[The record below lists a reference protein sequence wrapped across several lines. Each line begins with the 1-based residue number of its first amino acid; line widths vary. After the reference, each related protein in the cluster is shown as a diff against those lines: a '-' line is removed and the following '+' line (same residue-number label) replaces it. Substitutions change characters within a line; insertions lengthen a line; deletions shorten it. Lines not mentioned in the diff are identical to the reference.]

1 MQKLLAAL
9 LAAASCASVAQ
20 AQQVQAQQARVPI
33 SAIPAM
39 PAQPLPP
46 FTLDQA
52 VLAAGGA
59 APSASA
65 ATAAIEAAQAGRT
78 LAGLRPNPVVQ
89 GQVENIVGSGP
100 YRGLRSAETTVG
112 VAIPIELGGKRSA
125 RVAVASAQVSRAELQ
140 AAIVAADVRVQVTQL
155 YVEAVAAERRLA
167 TARDQARIAAEVLR
181 GAGVRVQAGRASP
194 LEQQRADVARINA
207 DANVERLTRLGE
219 AARTNLARRI
229 GRSIDGPLDAVL
241 LDRLPAS
248 TFGPIA
254 PPRIAGTLAL
264 AAADADLAIADAGIQ
279 LARANRVPDINVGP
293 ALRRLE
299 ATNDTAAVFS
309 VSIPI
314 PVFNNGRA
322 AIAQAT
328 AERTRAEAVRRV
340 TALDVEQA
348 ITDAEAEAANAA
360 TTARAT
366 VGPGLAAAQEAAR
379 IARIGYRDGK
389 FGQLDLLDAERTLAD
404 TRVAAIDALANYQ
417 NARARL
423 ERLTAPAP
431 TTLGGTDR

>member
-1 MQKLLAAL
+1 MKKMLAAVV
-9 LAAASCASVAQ
+9 AAVSCASIAQ
-20 AQQVQAQQARVPI
+20 AQQVQAPRSPV
-33 SAIPAM
+33 SAT
-39 PAQPLPP
+39 AQPLPA
-46 FTLDQA
+46 FTLDEA

-59 APSASA
+59 APSRAA
-65 ATAAIEAAQAGRT
+65 ATAAIEAAQAARAV
-78 LAGLRPNPVVQ
+78 AGLRPNPVVQ

-100 YRGLRSAETTVG
+100 YRGLRSAETTIG
-112 VAIPIELGGKRSA
+112 VAIPLELGGKRSA

-140 AAIVAADVRVQVTQL
+140 AAIAAADIRVQVTQL
-155 YVEAVAAERRLA
+155 YVEAVASERRLI

-194 LEQQRADVARINA
+194 LEEQRADVARINA
-207 DANVERLTRLGE
+207 DANVERLVRLNE

-229 GRSIDGPLDAVL
+229 GRPVDGTLDAGL

-248 TFGPIA
+248 SFGPLA
-254 PPRIAGTLAL
+254 PAQAVGTLAL
-264 AAADADLAIADAGIQ
+264 AAADADLAIADAGIR

-299 ATNDTAAVFS
+299 ATNDTAAMFS
-309 VSIPI
+309 ISIPI

-348 ITDAEAEAANAA
+348 ITDAQAEAANAA
-360 TTARAT
+360 TTARAAA
-366 VGPGLAAAQEAAR
+366 GPALAAAREAAR
-379 IARIGYRDGK
+379 IARIGYREGK
-389 FGQLDLLDAERTLAD
+389 FGQLDLLDAERTLAE
-404 TRVAAIDALANYQ
+404 TRIAAIEALANYQ

-431 TTLGGTDR
+431 TANPGGTDR